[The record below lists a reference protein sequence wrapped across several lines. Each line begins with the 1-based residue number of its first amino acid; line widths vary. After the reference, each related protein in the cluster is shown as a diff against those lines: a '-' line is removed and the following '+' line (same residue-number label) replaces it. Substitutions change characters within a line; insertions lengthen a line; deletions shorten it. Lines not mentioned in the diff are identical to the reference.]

1 MSAIVPGAWVPG
13 ERDCKPE
20 PKPQGINR
28 PSDREF
34 GGGGE
39 QRGSEGI
46 AGLQGR
52 GQCRLGFRQ
61 ALAAAGA
68 DAKIARQVAQAA
80 RATLDGDP
88 NLSVRHRFADANY
101 HERIVNANANDCQ
114 YRIHQQYD
122 STR

>member
-39 QRGSEGI
+39 NQGSQGI
-46 AGLQGR
+46 AVIQAS

-61 ALAAAGA
+61 AFAAAGA
-68 DAKIARQVAQAA
+68 DAKIARQVAQAS
-80 RATLDGDP
+80 RATLDGAA
-88 NLSVRHRFADANY
+88 NLPVRHRFADANY
-101 HERIVNANANDCQ
+101 HARYCERECE
-114 YRIHQQYD
+114 
-122 STR
+122 